1 MSVPTPPAPA
11 TTPVPP
17 SVGETCPLC
26 GAPLDR
32 EQEWCLHCG
41 AAARTRLAAPPNW
54 KASVFALA
62 AVAALSLGVLAA
74 ALVTLAGGST
84 HSTAA
89 PVTITVTTASTA
101 TLPSTATATTTPK
114 VATPGATLPSTR
126 TTGKTTA
133 RGKTTPTPST
143 TAPRTAT
150 TGAGTT
156 PNLKTP
162 NTKAP
167 SATTPSTAAPTS
179 NPLVAPQ
186 PPKK

>member
-126 TTGKTTA
+126 TTGKPTA
-133 RGKTTPTPST
+133 RGTTTPTPST
-143 TAPRTAT
+143 TSPHTGT
-150 TGAGTT
+150 TGASTA
-156 PNLKTP
+156 PSLKTP
-162 NTKAP
+162 SAKAP

-186 PPKK
+186 PPKQ